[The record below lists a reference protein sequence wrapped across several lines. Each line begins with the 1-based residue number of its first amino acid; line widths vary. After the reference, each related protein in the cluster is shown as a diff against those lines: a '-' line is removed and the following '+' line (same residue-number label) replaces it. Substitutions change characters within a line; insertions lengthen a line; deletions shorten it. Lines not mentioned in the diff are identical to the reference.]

1 MCDPLVIAG
10 AVLTVGSTVANTI
23 ASNQQRKARDDALAA
38 ERIRQRGFDQES
50 DALNLTARERYEDAP
65 AQQDEKTSD
74 LAAMFTEQ
82 QGPPAPALLPTSGSQ
97 LVNREETQQR
107 GAAKDFTNQQG
118 ENLARL
124 RSFGETFGDIGRLQA
139 RDAGLLGQINSFR
152 QNSQN
157 VLPLE
162 LDAAQQ
168 KGAGAR
174 TLADIFNFGGQLAFN
189 KAFSQPYFELPDT
202 APIPT
207 PREIGLLNFP
217 DRAPIPQS
225 RSSGLVRMF

>member
-1 MCDPLVIAG
+1 MCDPITIAG

-65 AQQDEKTSD
+65 EQQDEKTSE

-124 RSFGETFGDIGRLQA
+124 RSFGETFGGIGRMQA
-139 RDAGLLGQINSFR
+139 RDAGLLGQINSMR
-152 QNSQN
+152 RGSQN

-162 LDAAQQ
+162 LDAAQEAGSGLRFVGDLAGLGGGLALNAGLG
-168 KGAGAR
+168 GASLGN
-174 TLADIFNFGGQLAFN
+174 LFG
-189 KAFSQPYFELPDT
+189 PRLPKT

-207 PREIGLLNFP
+207 
-217 DRAPIPQS
+217 S
-225 RSSGLVRMF
+225 RDSALVSLFG